1 MTGDNR
7 GRDLVLHAVAVLFI
21 FGLQF
26 VVGDYQLLT
35 LGRILVLAVFAT
47 GYNILFGYTGLLS
60 LGHAMFFAAG
70 IYGAGLI
77 ALALQWTALPS
88 FLAGVAGAAALA
100 AIIGP
105 LALRT
110 SGVGF
115 MIVTMMFS
123 QVLYL
128 AILYFSAYTG
138 GDDGFTLSGLAR
150 ELHLPGGI
158 VHLSDPW
165 TRYNVALV
173 LLASCVALTAL
184 IVRSRFGRVLAAV
197 RENEDRARMLG
208 YNTFRYKLAALVISA
223 AMAGAAG
230 AAYVLLF
237 AYGGA
242 TFASVQYSILPLLWV
257 LLGGART
264 TLGPLVG
271 TVLMFYIVDISSRY
285 TSSYLLLVGVVLI
298 TIVLWFPRGIMGSAR
313 GRLAPWLP

>member
-1 MTGDNR
+1 MTGGSR
-7 GRDLVLHAVAVLFI
+7 GRDLLLHAAAVLFI

-26 VVGDYQLLT
+26 LVGDYQLLT

-60 LGHAMFFAAG
+60 LGHAIFFAAG

-77 ALALQWTALPS
+77 GLALQWTALPS

-100 AIIGP
+100 AVIGP

-138 GDDGFTLSGLAR
+138 GDDGFTLPGRAR

-165 TRYNVALV
+165 ARYNIALV
-173 LLASCVALTAL
+173 LLASCLALTAVM
-184 IVRSRFGRVLAAV
+184 VRSRFGRVLAAV

-208 YNTFRYKLAALVISA
+208 YNTFRYKLAALMISA
-223 AMAGAAG
+223 AMTGAAG

-264 TLGPLVG
+264 TLGPLIG

-298 TIVLWFPRGIMGSAR
+298 AIVLWFPRGIMGSAR
-313 GRLAPWLP
+313 ERLAPWLP

>member
-1 MTGDNR
+1 MSASK
-7 GRDLVLHAVAVLFI
+7 RDLLLHAAVVLLM

-47 GYNILFGYTGLLS
+47 GYNVLFGYAGLLS

-88 FLAGVAGAAALA
+88 FIAGLAAAIALA
-100 AIIGP
+100 AVIGP

-138 GDDGFTLSGLAR
+138 GDDGFTLPEITR
-150 ELHLPGGI
+150 ELHLPGAM

-165 TRYNVALV
+165 TRYNVALA
-173 LLASCVALTAL
+173 LLTLCLALTMCL
-184 IVRSRFGRVLAAV
+184 VRTRFGRVLSAI

-208 YNTFRYKLAALVISA
+208 YDTFRYKLAALMIST
-223 AMAGAAG
+223 MISGAAG

-264 TLGPLVG
+264 TLGPLLG
-271 TVLMFYIVDISSRY
+271 TVLMFYIVDVSSRY

-298 TIVLWFPRGIMGSAR
+298 AIVLWFPRGIVGSLR
-313 GRLAPWLP
+313 ERLAPWLP